1 MVHGGQPA
9 SFSSGYFAAR
19 NLTSNSPS
27 LFIMLAT
34 DLTRL
39 LGIRV
44 PVVQGG
50 MQWVRPSAS
59 VSLLW
64 IDRLQVGLPPLAAA
78 VSNAGGLVCELF
90 TSLLPNLL

>member
-1 MVHGGQPA
+1 MIV
-9 SFSSGYFAAR
+9 
-19 NLTSNSPS
+19 
-27 LFIMLAT
+27 T

-50 MQWVRPSAS
+50 MQWVRLSAS

-64 IDRLQVGLPPLAAA
+64 IDLPPGWLAAL
-78 VSNAGGLVCELF
+78 GGRSIKRRRPG
-90 TSLLPNLL
+90 T